1 MCCMHDS
8 YIYILHVRM
17 LFYIPTVAMVNFTG
31 SVCSPTVKAIRD
43 ITPDSTIGFGSFVD
57 KPTEPY
63 ILSK

>member
-1 MCCMHDS
+1 MHDF
-8 YIYILHVRM
+8 YIIYVLHIRM
-17 LFYIPTVAMVNFTG
+17 LFDILAVAMINFTG